1 MYPQARELLR
11 KVVLTV
17 DRLPHRISVVGHT
30 DSAPFAN
37 DRGYSNWELS
47 ADRANASR
55 RALVELGLPA
65 ERIVRVGGRAEIEP
79 LVPEDPLS
87 PRNRRISIT
96 LLRRMPMPDPPLRA
110 DSQQAQRS
118 EEHTSE
124 LQSLMRNTYT
134 VSCSKKKTT
143 NTTNNTR

>member
-1 MYPQARELLR
+1 MFPRGSSQMYPQARELLR

-65 ERIVRVGGRAEIEP
+65 ERIVPIVRAHVSTPVTKPNIAC
-79 LVPEDPLS
+79 
-87 PRNRRISIT
+87 R
-96 LLRRMPMPDPPLRA
+96 LLL
-110 DSQQAQRS
+110 
-118 EEHTSE
+118 E
-124 LQSLMRNTYT
+124 N
-134 VSCSKKKTT
+134 
-143 NTTNNTR
+143 

>member
-1 MYPQARELLR
+1 MFPRDSSQMYPQARELLR

-79 LVPEDPLS
+79 LVPEDPLE
-87 PRNRRISIT
+87 
-96 LLRRMPMPDPPLRA
+96 LVRA
-110 DSQQAQRS
+110 SWRDRGCP
-118 EEHTSE
+118 EGE
-124 LQSLMRNTYT
+124 LS
-134 VSCSKKKTT
+134 VV
-143 NTTNNTR
+143 